1 MQSLHFNTFKKAA
14 ILTFLTAILLFL
26 LVAIQGKVPLFLWL
40 NRDLGRQSDIF
51 FEYWTNL
58 GDGSVFIPLLV
69 LFIIYCKKYIP
80 LLIGGFVFSTLF
92 THLFKDLLMPGEPR
106 PLKGVPDFSL
116 VHTVPGVE
124 VHAIGSFPS
133 GHTTTAFTVFLIGS
147 LVIQKKWLIPVGFIY
162 ALLVGYSRIYLA
174 QHFPTDVAGGMI
186 AALITLFC
194 SLGFQLWWE
203 KKIKKA

>member
-1 MQSLHFNTFKKAA
+1 M
-14 ILTFLTAILLFL
+14 
-26 LVAIQGKVPLFLWL
+26 
-40 NRDLGRQSDIF
+40 
-51 FEYWTNL
+51 
-58 GDGSVFIPLLV
+58 
-69 LFIIYCKKYIP
+69 
-80 LLIGGFVFSTLF
+80 IGGFVFSTLF

-106 PLKGVPDFSL
+106 PLKGVPDFNL